1 MAIYCYT
8 VNTDII
14 ISCGVA
20 YTWAP
25 ADIFVEGGGAS
36 LKKAPR
42 RDKRGAERPHLIKK
56 NLSKGKKATT

>member
-1 MAIYCYT
+1 MAIYCYI

-25 ADIFVEGGGAS
+25 AEIFVEGGGAS
-36 LKKAPR
+36 LKKAP
-42 RDKRGAERPHLIKK
+42 
-56 NLSKGKKATT
+56 S